1 MRKKGTMESQYTV
14 TSWADTSKWAISH
27 FLLIFL
33 LPLVNGTVFASDP
46 PGCATEHMYTHISST
61 YTETWSLF
69 QQSILRT
76 FFITFTS
83 DKATGIKRAGKGYQL
98 PHTASTA
105 AAKRVNETVKT
116 RSSTLGYKAA
126 PTFPL
131 GWHGLPFALVGSV
144 PQAGGHILAANC
156 LRPCTG
162 TSTSWCCL
170 CWLPLVLG
178 QLLLQRQGHSWV
190 ILLKTGSE
198 GNTSVF
204 AQIYGEVKLF

>member
-1 MRKKGTMESQYTV
+1 MKKKGTTESQYTV
-14 TSWADTSKWAISH
+14 TSWDDTSKWTTSS
-27 FLLIFL
+27 FLLIFI
-33 LPLVNGTVFASDP
+33 LPLVNGIVFASGP

-61 YTETWSLF
+61 YTETCSLF
-69 QQSILRT
+69 QRSILRT

-83 DKATGIKRAGKGYQL
+83 DKAMVIHL

-105 AAKRVNETVKT
+105 AAKRVNETVMT
-116 RSSTLGYKAA
+116 RSSTQGYKAA

-131 GWHGLPFALVGSV
+131 GRHGLPFALVGSI
-144 PQAGGHILAANC
+144 PQAGGHVLAANC

-178 QLLLQRQGHSWV
+178 QLLLQGQGHSWV
-190 ILLKTGSE
+190 IFLKTVSE
-198 GNTSVF
+198 GNISMF
-204 AQIYGEVKLF
+204 AQIYGEVKLFFSIFL